1 MILIVQN
8 GSINPC
14 IPKYLRD
21 SYEIKK
27 SSETNFREID
37 LDKYSIVMI
46 LGGDQTLTNI
56 YQYKYL
62 LDVVEFIK
70 KCFSVRKPL
79 IGFCL
84 GCQLIAY
91 SLGCKIV
98 SSGKLNVG
106 YDVKILGYSN
116 IFRCHTDYTIPN
128 DKIKILEYFDG
139 MPYLFIYNNH
149 VCGIQCHP
157 EITPECVS
165 RYCNDNNACEY
176 AINNIDSINSNNQK
190 IIDILIEYVTKI

>member
-14 IPKYLRD
+14 LPKYLRC

-27 SSETNFREID
+27 SSETDFKEIN
-37 LDKYSIVMI
+37 LSKYSIVMI
-46 LGGDQTLTNI
+46 LGGDQSLTNI
-56 YQYKYL
+56 YRYKYL
-62 LDVVEFIK
+62 LNLVDFIK
-70 KCFSVRKPL
+70 RCFSTRKPL

-98 SSGKLNVG
+98 SSEKLNVG
-106 YDVKILGYSN
+106 YDVTILGYSN
-116 IFRCHTDYTIPN
+116 IFRCHTDYIVPN
-128 DKIKILEYFDG
+128 EKIKVLENFDG
-139 MPYLFIYNNH
+139 MPYLFIYDNH

-165 RYCNDNNACEY
+165 DYCDDREACLY
-176 AINNIDSINSNNQK
+176 AIKNLYTIHSNNQK
-190 IIDILIEYVTKI
+190 IIDILIKYVTNI